1 MKKRPEHDDSLSA
14 RLFVVSRV
22 QQGPSAQKG
31 GAEGVRVL
39 APDLNVPPLEADRI
53 ISETIEREGAR
64 GLSVVGS
71 SLGGFWAARA
81 AVRYGLRCALLN
93 PCFNPWVFVAAHT
106 GVQTVFGTNRTVDV
120 KASAADELRT
130 LAQAVSPL
138 AVAPERTLVVL
149 GTADETLDWRAGAK
163 AYAACRQV
171 ILPGEDHR
179 ISRIESV
186 MPRIMDFLLE
196 ED

>member
-1 MKKRPEHDDSLSA
+1 MTIIYMHGFLSSPESNK
-14 RLFVVSRV
+14 VRV
-22 QQGPSAQKG
+22 LRKAAPA
-31 GAEGVRVL
+31 GVRVL

-53 ISETIEREGAR
+53 ISEAIEREGTQ

-93 PCFNPWVFVAAHT
+93 PCFNPWVFVSAHT
-106 GVQTVFGTNRTVDV
+106 GIQAVFGTNRTVDV

-149 GTADETLDWRAGAK
+149 GTADETLDWRAGAQ

-179 ISRIESV
+179 ISRIEAV

-196 ED
+196 EEG

>member
-1 MKKRPEHDDSLSA
+1 MTILYLHGFLSSPESNK
-14 RLFVVSRV
+14 VRV
-22 QQGPSAQKG
+22 LRKAAS
-31 GAEGVRVL
+31 EGVRVL

-53 ISETIEREGAR
+53 ISETIEREGTQ

-120 KASAADELRT
+120 KASAADELRA

-196 ED
+196 EEG